1 MNDIGGRDRSR
12 ERLVRVAIAENP
24 LTAHL
29 IQETL
34 TRAGIRCMV
43 KNRDPVSVAQGV
55 LASPWALEVYVLEG
69 DADAAFLAL
78 GGEAGEAPPPLP
90 PPAVPGGAGGGVRRW
105 WQRLWRHG

>member
-1 MNDIGGRDRSR
+1 MRGEAGRDRSR

-29 IQETL
+29 IEETL
-34 TRAGIRCMV
+34 ARAGIRCMV

-69 DADAAFLAL
+69 DADAASLAL
-78 GGEAGEAPPPLP
+78 GGEPLPDPLP
-90 PPAVPGGAGGGVRRW
+90 PPTVPSRPTPGRGPW
-105 WQRLWRHG
+105 WRRLWRRL